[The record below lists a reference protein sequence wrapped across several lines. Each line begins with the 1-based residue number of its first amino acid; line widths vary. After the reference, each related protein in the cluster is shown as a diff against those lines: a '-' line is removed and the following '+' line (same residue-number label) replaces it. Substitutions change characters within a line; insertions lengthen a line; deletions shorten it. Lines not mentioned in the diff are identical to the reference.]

1 MVVWQ
6 KLKVHFGFFF
16 LLSLMTMP
24 TTWRPFAWVGA
35 ALCAGTMGTAL
46 ASPLYPFYQAL
57 WDLQPSEIT
66 YIFIAYMMGVL
77 VTLLFLGKVTA
88 HYGFLPVLKGG
99 MVFSIIGLGIS
110 ALAISPFLLGLGRVT
125 IGIASGMISTSA
137 ILGMSQVLPTSHK
150 SRAGQI
156 ASMVSVAGFG
166 LGPFISG
173 WIAQFLPYPLVTPY
187 LTVLV
192 PSIVILYGLR
202 SVRQEIQSKP
212 GRPSFLPKLE
222 MPAEPG
228 SRPLFL
234 IISMTAFAAFGIFSL
249 YGSLAPSFLEEMIPW
264 SGPAVSGTAIA
275 SVLFI
280 SGCTQFVLRS
290 LPLHQTLY
298 LGMLF
303 LLLTC
308 LALGLTIST
317 HSILLFVVSDI
328 LAGLAH
334 GATLL
339 ATFGIVG
346 QLSTPENRGPLFSTY
361 LFIGYLGTIM
371 PIVSVGLLADAFGL
385 LSAVIIF
392 CISMGLLALGL
403 IAFKFRQDRAVPN

>member
-1 MVVWQ
+1 MQ
-6 KLKVHFGFFF
+6 
-16 LLSLMTMP
+16 

-46 ASPLYPFYQAL
+46 ASPLYPFYQLL
-57 WDLQPSEIT
+57 WDLKPSEIT
-66 YIFIAYMMGVL
+66 YIFIAYMAGVL

-99 MVFSIIGLGIS
+99 LVFSIIGLGIS
-110 ALAISPFLLGLGRVT
+110 SLAISPFLLGLGRVT

-137 ILGMSQVLPTSHK
+137 MLGMSQVLPASHK
-150 SRAGQI
+150 SKAGQI

-166 LGPFISG
+166 SGPFISG

-187 LTVLV
+187 VTVLI
-192 PSIVILYGLR
+192 PSIFILYGLR
-202 SVRQEIQSKP
+202 SVRQEIKSKP
-212 GRPSFLPKLE
+212 GRPSFMPKLE
-222 MPAEPG
+222 VPAEPTLK
-228 SRPLFL
+228 PLFL
-234 IISMTAFAAFGIFSL
+234 IISMTAFAAFGLFSL
-249 YGSLAPSFLEEMIPW
+249 YGSLAPSFLKEMIPW
-264 SGPAVSGTAIA
+264 NGPAISGTAIA

-280 SGCTQFVLRS
+280 SGCTQFMLRS
-290 LPLHQTLY
+290 LPLHRTLY

-303 LLLTC
+303 LLLAC
-308 LALGLTIST
+308 LALGLTMST
-317 HSILLFVVSDI
+317 HSTLLFIVADI

-339 ATFGIVG
+339 ATFGLVG
-346 QLSTPENRGPLFSTY
+346 QLSTAENRGPIFSTY
-361 LFIGYLGTIM
+361 LFIGYLGTIL

-392 CISMGLLALGL
+392 CVSISLLALGL
-403 IAFKFRQDRAVPN
+403 IIGKRRLDQSVQ